1 MTATPTLAA
10 ESTADLLARLGSRSI
25 VFVGL
30 MGAGKTAIG
39 RKVATMLGLPFTDS
53 DHEIESVSRMTI
65 PDLFERYGEAE
76 FRSLEQRVIV
86 RVLESGPQI
95 LSTGGGAFMNAQT
108 RDAITSYGLSV
119 WLKADVDTLLDRV
132 SKKQNRP
139 LLKNADPRAV
149 LERLMA
155 ERYPVYALADVTVPT
170 RDERKEV
177 IAGEVIEALG
187 RHLASIAPVQRSFG
201 GATQ

>member
-1 MTATPTLAA
+1 MTAQAAPSPTRDHAA
-10 ESTADLLARLGSRSI
+10 LLARLGPRSI

-39 RKVATMLGLPFTDS
+39 RKVAGQLGLAFIDS
-53 DHEIESVSRMTI
+53 DHEIEAVSRMTI

-76 FRSLEQRVIV
+76 FRALEQRVIH
-86 RVLESGPQI
+86 RLMTENGPQV

-108 RDAITSYGLSV
+108 REAIAAHGVSV
-119 WLKADVDTLLDRV
+119 WLKAELDLLMERV

-139 LLKNADPRAV
+139 LLKNDDPRGV
-149 LERLMA
+149 LKRLME
-155 ERYPVYALADVTVPT
+155 ERYPVYATAEITVTT

-177 IAGEVIEALG
+177 IAAEVVEALAG
-187 RHLASIAPVQRSFG
+187 HLGLAPANAVGEERP
-201 GATQ
+201 